1 MSISGGVGDA
11 GAGVLALRLRDLAQ
25 LFNSLDPSPFHEKD
39 LDPAAREYLI
49 ARARDEPPDTGLRIV
64 VEVEHTRSGE
74 DTAAIVREA
83 LHNDFSY
90 QADLRRRELVDLFR
104 QGRIAL
110 TIGVLFLGVCLFAA
124 QALESHTQGPTR
136 ILRESLVIVG
146 WVAMW
151 RPLEIFLYDW
161 WPLARR
167 IRLLMRLAT
176 CQVELRR
183 LSLHPP
189 GPLAQSV
196 RADDS

>member
-1 MSISGGVGDA
+1 MSVSGGIGQ
-11 GAGVLALRLRDLAQ
+11 GGRGVLALRLRDLSQ

-49 ARARDEPPDTGLRIV
+49 ARARDEPRDTGLVVV
-64 VEVEHTRSGE
+64 VELEHTHPGE
-74 DTAAIVREA
+74 DTAAIVRDA

-110 TIGVLFLGVCLFAA
+110 TIGVLFLGACLFAA
-124 QALESHTQGPTR
+124 QALESHPQGPTR
-136 ILRESLVIVG
+136 SILRESLVIVG

-176 CQVELRR
+176 CQVELRT
-183 LSLHPP
+183 LSLPAR
-189 GPLAQSV
+189 GP
-196 RADDS
+196 

>member
-1 MSISGGVGDA
+1 MSVSGGVGDA
-11 GAGVLALRLRDLAQ
+11 GPGVLALRLRDLAQ
-25 LFNSLDPSPFHEKD
+25 FFNSLDPSPFHEKD

-49 ARARDEPPDTGLRIV
+49 ARARDEPRDVSLRIV

-74 DTAAIVREA
+74 DTAAIVRDA

-104 QGRIAL
+104 QGRTAL
-110 TIGVLFLGVCLFAA
+110 TIGVLFLGACLFAA
-124 QALESHTQGPTR
+124 QALESHLQGPAR

-167 IRLLMRLAT
+167 IRLLVRLAT
-176 CQVELRR
+176 CQVELRTV
-183 LSLHPP
+183 SLHPP